1 MLSREREIEKK
12 KKNYLKIGR
21 GYRADNNGH
30 SVAVDPRKERL
41 DHSSSETQEKGES
54 FAGRLRKSPRGEK
67 ETGRTSS
74 VD

>member
-41 DHSSSETQEKGES
+41 DHSSSET
-54 FAGRLRKSPRGEK
+54 
-67 ETGRTSS
+67 
-74 VD
+74 